1 MHKSCASRDNT
12 PKSHTHR
19 KVDAG
24 TDSGEEHVR
33 WNLKSNVSSEKDRDC
48 CVELIALET
57 KIFLDALDSC
67 VWESIAVEVAVDIY

>member
-19 KVDAG
+19 KIDAR

-33 WNLKSNVSSEKDRDC
+33 GDLKGDVSSEKDRDR

-57 KIFLDALDSC
+57 KIFLDALNSC
-67 VWESIAVEVAVDIY
+67 VGESVAVEVAVDID

>member
-19 KVDAG
+19 KVDTR

-33 WNLKSNVSSEKDRDC
+33 WNLKSNVSSEKDRDRR
-48 CVELIALET
+48 VELIALET
-57 KIFLDALDSC
+57 KIFLDTLNSG
-67 VWESIAVEVAVDIY
+67 VGESVAVEVAVDIS